1 MGAGDY
7 CGRQMSKPGAYVT
20 HYTSDAVIGV
30 DEAAFRVRVRLRAMD
45 MFPGTDIQS
54 EAEQEYD
61 AAVVALV
68 GAARRA
74 SDILSPDPAHAG
86 DAEWLEQAVAAVER
100 AKEKMS

>member
-1 MGAGDY
+1 M
-7 CGRQMSKPGAYVT
+7 T

-30 DEAAFRVRVRLRAMD
+30 DEAAFRVRVR
-45 MFPGTDIQS
+45 QS